1 MAIFSFSFYQG
12 NTVVSSIR
20 ELKPRRRRRRRRQ
33 WKRRLKN
40 ESAIL
45 SKLYLDPLNL
55 SNVGQFSWSEFLRSL
70 SRFKKERNIVV
81 LSSRPR
87 PPMIKRRIRKFHV
100 YVAQL
105 TSKKKKNILR
115 KKRDASAELLFCLK
129 TNRFFFG
136 VVIVVV
142 GPFQCGCIGQ
152 SSGNRERHKT
162 LKETY
167 LWNQH
172 FKSPPNQI

>member
-1 MAIFSFSFYQG
+1 MAISSFSFYHG

-20 ELKPRRRRRRRRQ
+20 ELKPRRRRRRRQ

-55 SNVGQFSWSEFLRSL
+55 PNVGQFSWSEFLRSL

-87 PPMIKRRIRKFHV
+87 PRPPMIKRRIRKFHV

-105 TSKKKKNILR
+105 TSKKKTQTYYVKSVMQVQNCCF
-115 KKRDASAELLFCLK
+115 AVFCLK
-129 TNRFFFG
+129 TNRFFWRCHRRRRP
-136 VVIVVV
+136 VPVRVYWTIIR
-142 GPFQCGCIGQ
+142 Q
-152 SSGNRERHKT
+152 
-162 LKETY
+162 
-167 LWNQH
+167 
-172 FKSPPNQI
+172 

>member
-1 MAIFSFSFYQG
+1 MAIVSFSFYHG

-20 ELKPRRRRRRRRQ
+20 ELKPRRRRRRRQ

-105 TSKKKKNILR
+105 TSKKKTNILR

-129 TNRFFFG
+129 TNRFFLALSSWSSARSSAG
-136 VVIVVV
+136 VLDNH
-142 GPFQCGCIGQ
+142 QAIG
-152 SSGNRERHKT
+152 KDPK
-162 LKETY
+162 L
-167 LWNQH
+167 
-172 FKSPPNQI
+172 